1 MHISKIPF
9 SELPMLAKTDRA
21 YSENDQLLRDFYKY
35 APKLKSFEQ
44 IIVDKKNDKT
54 DRKTL
59 VEVLRAQ
66 YKNLEKFTTVQ
77 NNIEALLSE
86 NTFTITT
93 AHQPSLLLGPLY
105 FVYKIFSV
113 INLCEKLNKGM
124 GYEVLG
130 KEGNP
135 ILNTKYLTPTIV
147 PVFVIGGEDHDF
159 EEVNNINI
167 FGKKLVWGKLDLPA
181 QDLLKK
187 ENQPNISYSNA
198 GAVGMMHTDSLKPVL
213 EELKKMMNVD
223 TDETAAELYTK
234 IEKAYT
240 SDILYQDATQDLLN
254 VLFGKYGLVVLNMN
268 DKTLKRLFVP
278 VMEREIREQPSK
290 KFVQDTQAQLETRG
304 FKPQAF
310 ARDINLFYMGT
321 LDNGQLTTDDRIN
334 LSVISKSNFR
344 ERIVEEDGIY
354 KVLNIEKQWIG
365 LSDIL
370 EELHAHPERFSP
382 NVVLRPLYQETVLPN
397 LAYVGGG
404 GELAYWLERKTQFE
418 YFGINF
424 PMLVRRNSVLWLDK
438 TTQEKLSRLKIDTG
452 QLPVDKEQN
461 NFQLKDLALHPDV
474 LAKKYIAGNTT
485 QMLSFEEEKKEL
497 AAIFDKITER
507 AKSVDA
513 SLEKTVLAEKTKQLQ
528 AVEAIEARL
537 VKAEKQRHET
547 SLNQL
552 RALQQKL
559 FPNQGLQERTDNFIP
574 LYMKHGDAF
583 FEVLKDNLNPME
595 QGLMVIN

>member
-21 YSENDQLLRDFYKY
+21 YSENDPLLSDFYKY
-35 APKLKSFEQ
+35 APKLESFEQ
-44 IIVDKKNDKT
+44 IIADKKNDKT

-66 YKNLEKFTTVQ
+66 YKNLEKFTNVQ
-77 NNIEALLSE
+77 NNIKALLSE

-113 INLCEKLNKGM
+113 INLCEKLNKSM

-130 KEGNP
+130 KAGNP
-135 ILNTKYLTPTIV
+135 TLNTKYVTPTFV

-167 FGKKLVWGKLDLPA
+167 FGKKLVWEKS
-181 QDLLKK
+181 DLLTK
-187 ENQPNISYSNA
+187 ENQPNISHSNA

-223 TDETAAELYTK
+223 TDETAAELYAK

-240 SDILYQDATQDLLN
+240 SDTLYQDATQDLLN
-254 VLFGKYGLVVLNMN
+254 ALFGKYGLVVLNMN
-268 DKTLKRLFVP
+268 DKTLKRLFIL

-290 KFVQDTQAQLETRG
+290 KLVQDTQAQLETRG

-310 ARDINLFYMGT
+310 ARDINLFYMGDSR
-321 LDNGQLTTDDRIN
+321 LVSWSPSQLVQDQPTNRPTDHPT
-334 LSVISKSNFR
+334 NFR

-354 KVLNIEKQWIG
+354 KVLNTEKLWIC
-365 LSDIL
+365 LSNIL

-452 QLPVDKEQN
+452 QLSVDKEQN

-474 LAKKYIAGNTT
+474 LAKKYVAGNTT
-485 QMLSFEEEKKEL
+485 QALSFEEEKKEL

-574 LYMKHGDAF
+574 IYIKQGDAF
-583 FEVLKDNLNPME
+583 FEVLKDNLNPFE
-595 QGLMVIN
+595 QGLMVIS